1 METEVRDSRYARL
14 CHMTGKGVAWLATLL
29 LSLLS
34 VYIILGWITIEDL
47 RKYCVT
53 NGLNLESTLSALVP
67 TETIG
72 EFKGDK
78 KGYSFKD
85 YHSGSNSPVYRYLLP
100 FNMIHMEKD
109 SLHTVTGA
117 VFEPF
122 LALSENSRNAVC
134 CFGIG
139 YLVGILMIGLESL
152 RGRAPSTKRLLLR
165 PTLGGISGVLLFV
178 VILSGGA
185 LIWNEV
191 NGIKG
196 LSLGMI
202 AVIGSLL
209 CERFADLVGASA

>member
-1 METEVRDSRYARL
+1 
-14 CHMTGKGVAWLATLL
+14 MTGKGVAWLATLL
-29 LSLLS
+29 LFLLS

-47 RKYCVT
+47 RKYCAT
-53 NGLNLESTLSALVP
+53 NGLDFESTLSTLVP
-67 TETIG
+67 TATIG
-72 EFKGDK
+72 EFKANEN
-78 KGYSFKD
+78 GYSFKEN
-85 YHSGSNSPVYRYLLP
+85 HSGSNSPVNRYLIP
-100 FNMIHMEKD
+100 FNTFRMGKD
-109 SLHTVTGA
+109 GFRSVTGA

-122 LALSENSRNAVC
+122 LFLSENSRNAVS

-152 RGRAPSTKRLLLR
+152 RGRAPSTKRFLLR
-165 PTLGGISGVLLFV
+165 PAMGGTSAVLLFV
-178 VILSGGA
+178 VIISGGA

-209 CERFADLVGASA
+209 CEKFAGLVGVSA